1 METLTEQ
8 TLQQELNANLVEAQT
23 ALKEF
28 GEGRNDDD
36 VTVQDFEK
44 MIKDSLIEENV
55 LPTPDRIQA
64 VSGWVVT
71 TIQENGLFISTA
83 IDESVAS
90 SVDELISDY

>member
-8 TLQQELNANLVEAQT
+8 TLQQELKANLVEAQT

-55 LPTPDRIQA
+55 LPTPERIRA
-64 VSGWVVT
+64 VAGWVVT
-71 TIQENGLFISTA
+71 TVQDNGLYIGTA
-83 IDESVAS
+83 IEESIAS
-90 SVDELISDY
+90 SIDELMNDY